1 MSKTNDK
8 LFLKA
13 GITGKLQK
21 DEIKER
27 HYFDKTENYTLAG
40 STYSISYI
48 VGSSE
53 IELKD
58 MIKNTQQ
65 LSDKMR
71 PTVMNIIADFKSD
84 YKEDILVSY
93 ILNSEV
99 HPEDSDGILVKFK
112 NAEYCLN
119 PKYLKALKYM
129 EDIVS
134 VEYCKNDSQF
144 ARSLKFR
151 SPGKQFIIMPIR
163 LH

>member
-13 GITGKLQK
+13 GITGKLQNPP
-21 DEIKER
+21 EQ

-40 STYSISYI
+40 STYSISYMI
-48 VGSSE
+48 GSNE

-65 LSDKMR
+65 LSDKMQ
-71 PTVMNIIADFKSD
+71 PTVINIIADFKSD
-84 YKEDILVSY
+84 YKEDVTVENILK
-93 ILNSEV
+93 SEV

-144 ARSLKFR
+144 ASSLKFR